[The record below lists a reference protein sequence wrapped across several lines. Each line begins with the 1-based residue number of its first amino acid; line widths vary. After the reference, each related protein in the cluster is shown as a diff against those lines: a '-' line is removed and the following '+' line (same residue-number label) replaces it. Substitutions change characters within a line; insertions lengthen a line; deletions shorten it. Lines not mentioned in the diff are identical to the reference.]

1 MCFTSCVLACCHSFM
16 AILKKRT
23 LHEPNVCQ
31 VTIFALDTEKVV
43 AAQTNVTLGASVSLV
58 SDTKTI
64 VQFIIR

>member
-1 MCFTSCVLACCHSFM
+1 M

-31 VTIFALDTEKVV
+31 FTIFALDTEKVV

-58 SDTKTI
+58 SDTKTV